1 MKCWRIFFASL
12 FFSIAAVAAPQ
23 TVPTAAPAP
32 AAPVMAGVLSMKIAI
47 ERGLSFSPD
56 VQKAKSV
63 MQEADATY
71 RFAESKLFPTI
82 KAQGLTRTSR
92 NSVTYDP
99 NNAAGNAELNSLYN
113 EVYTAQVV
121 ASQPLYQGGAIEA
134 GLSSARIGEDAA
146 KQAYFKAKQDYLQQL
161 LSAYYDASA
170 NAQKLAMA
178 QLNRDILKGYYE
190 VTVKYVNIGRSKGID
205 RLQAE
210 ANLQLAEAEILRLEA
225 AEETSVQALLKLTG
239 DTQLAHSQLE
249 THFEVQPVNIGSLEQ
264 AYQRA
269 TESNPDLRIASL
281 SIENQR
287 YQNDLATAVDW
298 PTLSLDGTFGYQS
311 PDRQNVF
318 DNSGEFYTVGLTLT
332 VPLFS
337 GLSSVSQ
344 RRINRELL
352 TQKEKDSKNTELT
365 VKQNLA
371 VALAT
376 VQRNFQQLKLNRQA
390 AESARKAMDVAL
402 HEYRQGMLTS
412 TDVITLQNTRYSA
425 EIAFLTAQFSYLV
438 QVLNLRHDLGT
449 DLEKVYASTK

>member
-1 MKCWRIFFASL
+1 MRLLLCFLLSLPNFAFAQPADKDVTPATPVKLDMK
-12 FFSIAAVAAPQ
+12 
-23 TVPTAAPAP
+23 T
-32 AAPVMAGVLSMKIAI
+32 AI
-47 ERGLSFSPD
+47 ERGLSFSLD
-56 VQKAKSV
+56 VQKAKSL
-63 MQEADATY
+63 MSQAEATY

-92 NSVTYDP
+92 NAVTYDP
-99 NNAAGNAELNSLYN
+99 SNAAGNAQLNSLYS
-113 EVYTAQVV
+113 EAYTAQLV

-134 GLSSARIGEDAA
+134 GLSSAHVVQDES
-146 KQAYFKAKQDYLQQL
+146 KQNYFKVKQDYLQQL
-161 LSAYYDASA
+161 LAAYYDASS

-178 QLNRDILKGYYE
+178 KLNRDILKGYAE

-210 ANLQLAEAEILRLEA
+210 ANLLLAEAEILRLET
-225 AEETSVQALLKLTG
+225 AEEASIQALLKLTG
-239 DTQLAHSQLE
+239 DTNLAHAQLD
-249 THFEVQPVNIGSLEQ
+249 THFEAQPVSIGSFDD
-264 AYQRA
+264 AYSRA
-269 TESNPDLRIASL
+269 IDSNPDLRIAKL
-281 SIENQR
+281 NIDNQR
-287 YQNDLATAVDW
+287 YQNDLTMATDW

-337 GLSSVSQ
+337 GLSSVAQ

-352 TQKEKDSKNTELT
+352 TQKEKDLHIAELN
-365 VKQNLA
+365 VKESLA

-376 VQRNFQQLKLNRQA
+376 VQRNFAQLKLNREA

-402 HEYRQGMLTS
+402 RDYRQGLLTS
-412 TDVITLQNTRYSA
+412 TDVITLQKTRYDA

-449 DLEKVYASTK
+449 DLEKVYAAAK

>member
-1 MKCWRIFFASL
+1 MRLLLCFLLSLPNFAFAQPAEKDVAPGTPVKLDMK
-12 FFSIAAVAAPQ
+12 
-23 TVPTAAPAP
+23 T
-32 AAPVMAGVLSMKIAI
+32 AI
-47 ERGLSFSPD
+47 ERGLSFSLD
-56 VQKAKSV
+56 VQKAKSL
-63 MQEADATY
+63 MSQAEATY

-92 NSVTYDP
+92 NAVTYDP
-99 NNAAGNAELNSLYN
+99 SNAAGNAQLNSLYS
-113 EVYTAQVV
+113 EAYTAQLV

-134 GLSSARIGEDAA
+134 GLSSAHVVQDES
-146 KQAYFKAKQDYLQQL
+146 KQNYFKVKQDYLQQL
-161 LSAYYDASA
+161 LAAYYDASS

-178 QLNRDILKGYYE
+178 KLNRDILKGYAE

-210 ANLQLAEAEILRLEA
+210 ANLLLAEAEILRLET
-225 AEETSVQALLKLTG
+225 AEEASIQALLKLTG
-239 DTQLAHSQLE
+239 DTNLAHAQLD
-249 THFEVQPVNIGSLEQ
+249 THFEAQPVSIGSFDD
-264 AYQRA
+264 AYSRA
-269 TESNPDLRIASL
+269 IDSNPDLRIAKL
-281 SIENQR
+281 NIDNQR
-287 YQNDLATAVDW
+287 YQNDLTMATDW

-337 GLSSVSQ
+337 GLSSVAQ

-352 TQKEKDSKNTELT
+352 TQKEKDLHIAELN
-365 VKQNLA
+365 VKESLA

-376 VQRNFQQLKLNRQA
+376 VQRNFAQLKLNREA

-402 HEYRQGMLTS
+402 RDYRQGLLTS
-412 TDVITLQNTRYSA
+412 TDVITLQKTRYDA

-449 DLEKVYASTK
+449 DLEKVYASAK

>member
-1 MKCWRIFFASL
+1 MKLLLCFLLSLPNFAFAQLPS
-12 FFSIAAVAAPQ
+12 SAPVAAPGM
-23 TVPTAAPAP
+23 TGKLDMKTA
-32 AAPVMAGVLSMKIAI
+32 IA
-47 ERGLSFSPD
+47 RGLAFSPD
-56 VQKAKSV
+56 VQRAKSV
-63 MQEADATY
+63 VDQSDATY

-92 NSVTYDP
+92 NAVTYDP
-99 NNAAGNAELNSLYN
+99 SNAAGNAQLNSLYN
-113 EVYTAQVV
+113 ETYTAQLV
-121 ASQPLYQGGAIEA
+121 ASQPLYEGGAIEA
-134 GLSSARIGEDAA
+134 GLSSARVLQDGA
-146 KQAYFKAKQDYLQQL
+146 KQNYFKAKQDYLQQL

-170 NAQKLAMA
+170 NSQKLAMA
-178 QLNRDILKGYYE
+178 KLNREILKGYYD

-225 AEETSVQALLKLTG
+225 AEETSIQALLRLTG
-239 DTQLAHSQLE
+239 DTNLAHAQLE
-249 THFEVQPVNIGSLEQ
+249 THFEAQPVNIGSLED

-269 TESNPDLRIASL
+269 MKNNPDLRIAKIN
-281 SIENQR
+281 IENQR
-287 YQNDLATAVDW
+287 YQNDLTLAADW

-332 VPLFS
+332 VPIFS
-337 GLSSVSQ
+337 GLSSISQ

-352 TQKEKDSKNTELT
+352 TQQEKLATGTELT

-371 VALAT
+371 VAMAT
-376 VQRNFQQLKLNRQA
+376 VQRNFAQLKLNREA

-402 HEYRQGMLTS
+402 RDYRQGLLTS
-412 TDVITLQNTRYSA
+412 TDVITLQNTRYNA

-449 DLEKVYASTK
+449 DLEKVYAAAK

>member
-1 MKCWRIFFASL
+1 MKWWLCLLLALQNFAWAES
-12 FFSIAAVAAPQ
+12 VAAPGM
-23 TVPTAAPAP
+23 TGTLDVKT
-32 AAPVMAGVLSMKIAI
+32 AI

-56 VQKAKSV
+56 VRKAKSV
-63 MQEADATY
+63 LDQADATF
-71 RFAESKLFPTI
+71 RFAESKLFPTL

-99 NNAAGNAELNSLYN
+99 NNAAGNAQLNSLYN
-113 EVYTAQVV
+113 EVYTAQIV

-134 GLSSARIGEDAA
+134 GLSAARVQQDQA
-146 KQAYFKAKQDYLQQL
+146 KQGYFKAKQDYLQQL
-161 LSAYYDASA
+161 LNAYYDASS

-178 QLNRDILKGYYE
+178 KLNRDILKGYYE
-190 VTVKYVNIGRSKGID
+190 VTVKYVGIGRSKGID

-225 AEETSVQALLKLTG
+225 AEETSVQSLLKLTG
-239 DTQLAHSQLE
+239 DTNLAHAKLE
-249 THFEVQPVNIGSLEQ
+249 THFEAQPVNIGSLDD
-264 AYQRA
+264 AFQRA
-269 TESNPDLRIASL
+269 SESNPDLRMARL
-281 SIENQR
+281 GIENQR
-287 YQNDLATAVDW
+287 YQNDLTMSTDW
-298 PTLSLDGTFGYQS
+298 PTLSIDGSFGYQS

-337 GLSSVSQ
+337 GLSSISQ

-352 TQKEKDSKNTELT
+352 TQREKDSINQELT

-371 VALAT
+371 VAMAT
-376 VQRNFQQLKLNRQA
+376 VQRNYEQLKLNRQA

-402 HEYRQGMLTS
+402 HDYRSGLLTS

-425 EIAFLTAQFSYLV
+425 ETAFLTAQFSYLQ

-449 DLEKVYASTK
+449 DLEKVYASAK

>member
-1 MKCWRIFFASL
+1 MKWWLCLLLALQNFAWAES
-12 FFSIAAVAAPQ
+12 
-23 TVPTAAPAP
+23 PATP
-32 AAPVMAGVLSMKIAI
+32 GMTGTLDVKTAI

-56 VQKAKSV
+56 VRKAKSV
-63 MQEADATY
+63 LDQADATF
-71 RFAESKLFPTI
+71 RFAESKLFPTL

-99 NNAAGNAELNSLYN
+99 NNAAGNAQLNSLYN
-113 EVYTAQVV
+113 EVYTAQIV

-134 GLSSARIGEDAA
+134 GLSAARVQQDQA
-146 KQAYFKAKQDYLQQL
+146 KQGYFKAKQDYLQQL
-161 LSAYYDASA
+161 LNAYYDASS

-178 QLNRDILKGYYE
+178 KLNRDILKGYYE
-190 VTVKYVNIGRSKGID
+190 VTVKYVGIGRSKGID

-225 AEETSVQALLKLTG
+225 AEETSVQSLLKLTG
-239 DTQLAHSQLE
+239 DTNLAHAKLE
-249 THFEVQPVNIGSLEQ
+249 THFEAQPVNIGSLDD
-264 AYQRA
+264 AFQRA
-269 TESNPDLRIASL
+269 SESNPDLRMARL
-281 SIENQR
+281 GIENQR
-287 YQNDLATAVDW
+287 YQNDLTMSTDW
-298 PTLSLDGTFGYQS
+298 PTLSIDGSFGYQS

-337 GLSSVSQ
+337 GLSSISQ

-352 TQKEKDSKNTELT
+352 TQKEKDSINQELT

-371 VALAT
+371 VAMAT
-376 VQRNFQQLKLNRQA
+376 VQRNYEQLKLNRQA

-402 HEYRQGMLTS
+402 HDYRSGLLTS

-425 EIAFLTAQFSYLV
+425 ETAFLTAQFSYLQ

-449 DLEKVYASTK
+449 DLEKVYASAK